1 MTRPI
6 FPAQPA
12 PSRLSALLAAGAA
25 MGLISLSACSKD
37 KVGDE
42 DAAPKAAPPAQI
54 STSAPEPS
62 PGGTPTTQGKPEN
75 GAATVNTQD
84 VRH

>member
-1 MTRPI
+1 MTRQI
-6 FPAQPA
+6 FPSPRV
-12 PSRLSALLAAGAA
+12 PSRLPTLLAVGAA
-25 MGLISLSACSKD
+25 MVLIGLSACSKD
-37 KVGDE
+37 KDDDE
-42 DAAPKAAPPAQI
+42 GAPAKAAPPAQI

-75 GAATVNTQD
+75 GAVTVNTRD